1 MSLKTAKILVIY
13 GGRCAEREVS
23 LQSGSLVL
31 AALKERGY
39 QATGL
44 DLYGTDLSLNPV
56 EQLQAENFDL
66 AFIALHGGEGED
78 GRVQALLELM
88 GKPYTGSSPLA
99 CGFAMDKVLS
109 KKYWLGI
116 GIPTPAYLAFSSPQ
130 LSDLDVIESEL
141 PYPLI
146 VKPSREGSTIGIN
159 KAENREQLES
169 ALASAS
175 VYDSEVLVEQ
185 YIAGPEFTVTIID
198 DVAYP
203 VIGLKASDAH
213 ELYDYEAKYIANDT
227 QYLLPSG
234 LDEDDELY
242 VQKIALDA
250 YQSLGC
256 AGWGRVDVMQDA
268 VGEFWVLEVNTS
280 PGMTSHSLVPMS
292 AAHVDISYAAL
303 VERIATIAWS
313 EFSAGEAR

>member
-1 MSLKTAKILVIY
+1 MTLKAAKILVIY

-23 LQSGSLVL
+23 LQSGALVL

-39 QATGL
+39 QVDGL
-44 DLYGTDLSLNPV
+44 DLYGEDLSLNPV
-56 EQLQAENFDL
+56 KQLQTLDFDL

-88 GKPYTGSSPLA
+88 DKPYTGSSPLA

-116 GIPTPAYLAFSSPQ
+116 GVPTPAYLAFSSPGT
-130 LSDLDVIESEL
+130 SDVDAIEAEL
-141 PYPLI
+141 PYPVI

-159 KAENREQLES
+159 KAENKIQLEA
-169 ALASAS
+169 ALASART
-175 VYDSEVLVEQ
+175 YDSEVLVEQ

-203 VIGLKASDAH
+203 VIGLKASDEH

-234 LDEDDELY
+234 LNEDDELY

-256 AGWGRVDVMQDA
+256 AGWGRVDVMQDSN
-268 VGEFWVLEVNTS
+268 GEFWVLEVNTS

-292 AAHVDISYAAL
+292 AAYVDISYAAL
-303 VERIATIAWS
+303 VEKIAAVAWS
-313 EFSAGEAR
+313 ESSANKVS